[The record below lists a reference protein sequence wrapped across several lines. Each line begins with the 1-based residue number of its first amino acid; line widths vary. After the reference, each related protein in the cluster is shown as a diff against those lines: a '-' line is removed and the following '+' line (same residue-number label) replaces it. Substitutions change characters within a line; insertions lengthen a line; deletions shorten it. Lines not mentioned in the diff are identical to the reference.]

1 MGDANNGASY
11 ACVAWG
17 VYGKSLYLPLN
28 FFFFLKQKT
37 VLQNIFKKKTSDIA
51 QASTFGSLPTL
62 PHSILVPWSTNSPL
76 CNHSNFLELKCGHV
90 ASD

>member
-1 MGDANNGASY
+1 MCGLGGLWQIS
-11 ACVAWG
+11 VP
-17 VYGKSLYLPLN
+17 SSQF

>member
-11 ACVAWG
+11 ASVAWG

-28 FFFFLKQKT
+28 FFFFFWKQKT

-51 QASTFGSLPTL
+51 QAFTFGSLPTL
-62 PHSILVPWSTNSPL
+62 PHSCLGALIL
-76 CNHSNFLELKCGHV
+76 HSATIVIF
-90 ASD
+90 